1 MKYTCWWSVAL
12 LGLATTSCFSP
23 RPILQLQPVADPSA
37 WFYGKEVLTR
47 EADSL
52 RVSLIFDRWV
62 NRELVFATE
71 IINRSS
77 DTVLVSPET
86 FFYEAFRADT
96 TLLSSVTRALNP
108 EHEIMEIERAMSRER
123 ADRRNAFVF
132 DVALAAAVLTAEVV
146 AANRNDGDVGSVSD
160 GVGAVGIYFNSGYD
174 GDLEFLNQVRQQ
186 WAYQTLRKTTLP
198 PGAALRGNVVFI
210 DQPEATFYTVYVPL
224 GDHLLPF
231 DYRKQ
236 VIQP

>member
-1 MKYTCWWSVAL
+1 MKNSYRWSVVL
-12 LGLATTSCFSP
+12 LALATTSCFSP
-23 RPILQLQPVADPSA
+23 QPILQLQPVANPSA

-47 EADSL
+47 EVDSL

-62 NRELVFATE
+62 DRELVFAAE

-108 EHEIMEIERAMSRER
+108 EHEIMEIERAISRER
-123 ADRRNAFVF
+123 AHRRNAFVF
-132 DVALAAAVLTAEVV
+132 DVALTAAVLTAEVV
-146 AANRNDGDVGSVSD
+146 AASRDDGDTD
-160 GVGAVGIYFNSGYD
+160 DAGVGAGAVGVYFGSGYD
-174 GDLEFLNQVRQQ
+174 SNLEFLNQVRQQ
-186 WAYQTLRKTTLP
+186 WAYQTLRKTSLP
-198 PGAALRGNVVFI
+198 PGAALRGNVIFV
-210 DQPEATFYTVYVPL
+210 DQPEAAYYTVYVPL
-224 GDHLLPF
+224 GDRLLPF

-236 VIQP
+236 AIQP